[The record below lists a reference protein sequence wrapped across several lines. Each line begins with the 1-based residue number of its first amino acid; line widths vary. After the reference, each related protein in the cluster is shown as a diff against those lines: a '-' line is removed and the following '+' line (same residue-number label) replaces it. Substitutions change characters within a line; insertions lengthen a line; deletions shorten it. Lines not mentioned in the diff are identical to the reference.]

1 MKLFKINS
9 LCSTALVSALPLVL
23 ATSPVM
29 AQTVDEDGSGAGQIR
44 TRGSIIVSADAL
56 SELDFVAGKDVL
68 AIDAI
73 QQNLSGQIG
82 DVLVK
87 VPGVSAT
94 GFAPGASR
102 PILRGLDG
110 ERVRILLDGIGIADV
125 GNTSA
130 DHATTIDPLTVERI
144 EVLRGPTALLFGSQA
159 IGGVVNVIDRRIPV
173 ATPEHGLHFEA

>member
-29 AQTVDEDGSGAGQIR
+29 AQTVDEDGSGAESDPHE
-44 TRGSIIVSADAL
+44 RGSIIVSADAL

-144 EVLRGPTALLFGSQA
+144 EVLRSQQPCFS
-159 IGGVVNVIDRRIPV
+159 VVKQLG
-173 ATPEHGLHFEA
+173 AS